1 MHQPGI
7 TLTQYIIAER
17 VNEQVRQTVGLAKN
31 DSGASFTAL
40 LNDIATACKRLSNLV
55 RLGELAGVL
64 GAAGQEN
71 VQGEEQKKLDII
83 ANDVFLESMER
94 SGLLAGIASEEM
106 DEHYA
111 IPSAYPR
118 GDYLLAFD
126 PLDGSSNID
135 VNGSTGTIFS
145 ITRHDDSSA
154 PGDRDFLQSGR
165 KQVCAGYCLYSSA
178 SMLILTVGNGVVGFT
193 LDNSVGEFI
202 LTHPDISVPVSTSEY
217 AINSAYTRHWLE
229 PERRYVQECNAGE
242 EGPRGKNF
250 NMRWAGSMVG
260 DVHRILCRGGVFM
273 YPLDARMQQQGKS
286 GKLRLLY
293 EANPMGMLM
302 EQAGGR
308 AHTGTQ
314 PILDIEPESLHQRV
328 PVLMGSADE
337 VDRIV
342 SYHKEM
348 LSD

>member
-1 MHQPGI
+1 MTQRGT
-7 TLTQYIIAER
+7 TLTQYII
-17 VNEQVRQTVGLAKN
+17 EQGRLHNT
-31 DSGASFTAL
+31 SRGAFTAL
-40 LNDIATACKRLSNLV
+40 LNDVATACKRLSNLV

-71 VQGEEQKKLDII
+71 VQGEDQKKLDVI
-83 ANDVFLESMER
+83 ANEVFIESLER

-106 DEHYA
+106 DAHYP
-111 IPSAYPR
+111 IPAAYPR

-135 VNGSTGTIFS
+135 VNGATGTIFS
-145 ITRHDDSSA
+145 ITHHRDASA
-154 PGDRDFLQSGR
+154 PGDADFLQAGR
-165 KQVCAGYCLYSSA
+165 EQVCAGYCLYSSA
-178 SMLILTVGNGVVGFT
+178 SMMVITTGHGVAGFT

-202 LTHPDISVPVSTSEY
+202 LTHPDIKVPRQTTEY
-217 AINSAYTRHWLE
+217 AINSAYARHWLA
-229 PERRYVQECNAGE
+229 PEKRYVQECNAGVD
-242 EGPRGKNF
+242 GPRGQNF

-273 YPLDARMQQQGKS
+273 YPMDARLKADGKA

-302 EQAGGR
+302 EQAGGM

-314 PILDIEPESLHQRV
+314 PILDIQPDALHQRV
-328 PVLMGSADE
+328 PVIMGSADE
-337 VDRIV
+337 VERLV
-342 SYHKEM
+342 QYHREAGN
-348 LSD
+348 DT

>member
-1 MHQPGI
+1 MSELGT
-7 TLTQYIIAER
+7 TLTQYII
-17 VNEQVRQTVGLAKN
+17 EQGRLQDDARG
-31 DSGASFTAL
+31 SFTAL
-40 LNDIATACKRLSNLV
+40 LNDVATACKRLSNLV

-83 ANDVFLESMER
+83 ANEVFIDSMQR

-106 DEHYA
+106 DHHYP
-111 IPSAYPR
+111 IPAVYPR

-145 ITRHDDSSA
+145 ITHHTDSSA
-154 PGDRDFLQSGR
+154 PSDEHFLQSGR

-178 SMLILTVGNGVVGFT
+178 SMLILTTGNGVAGFT

-202 LTHPDISVPVSTSEY
+202 LTHPDIIVPATTSEY
-217 AINSAYTRHWLE
+217 AINSSYTRHWLA
-229 PERRYVQECNAGE
+229 PEKRYVDECNAGE
-242 EGPRGKNF
+242 DGPRGRNF

-273 YPLDARMQQQGKS
+273 YPMDANMQKQGKS

-293 EANPMGMLM
+293 EANPMAMLM

-314 PILDIEPESLHQRV
+314 AILDIEPESLHQRV
-328 PVLMGSADE
+328 PVLMGSAEE

-342 SYHKEM
+342 SYHQEARA
-348 LSD
+348 